1 MGFFDSFLNPGA
13 KQAKQG
19 YNAATGMLQKGEAQA
34 RGELTGGYDQAG
46 NFLAQ
51 AGQGIGAAYDQAGN
65 ALNSGEARATG
76 YLDPYM
82 QSGGQ
87 ANAMYGNALGLNG
100 VGAQS
105 SFGANYAA
113 SDPFRAQNA
122 GFATEALMKALNARG
137 LSGSGY
143 AGEAVARQN
152 LMQGSQDYNNY
163 LNRLSGVRDSGQSAA
178 NNAANISQNFATQRS
193 GLATDRLRSQNQIYG
208 AQADNATQRGNALS
222 NLSYGNAQ
230 QMAGQ
235 RIGLGNA
242 LAESKSAGINNLF
255 NLGGMA
261 LKASGWGG
269 YGAPELWST
278 F

>member
-19 YNAATGMLQKGEAQA
+19 YADATGMLKRGESQA
-34 RGELTGGYDQAG
+34 RGELTTGFNQAG
-46 NFLAQ
+46 NYLSQ

-65 ALNSGEARATG
+65 ALNAGESKATG
-76 YLDPYM
+76 YLDPYI
-82 QSGGQ
+82 QSGGR
-87 ANAMYGNALGLNG
+87 ANALYGDALGLNG
-100 VGAQS
+100 TGAQS
-105 SFGANYAA
+105 AFGANYAA

-122 GFATEALMKALNARG
+122 DFATQAIMRAMNARG
-137 LSGSGY
+137 MSGSGV
-143 AGEAVARQN
+143 AAEAVARQN
-152 LMQGSQDYNNY
+152 LMQGSQDYGNY

-178 NNAANISQNFATQRS
+178 TNAASIAGNFAQQRA
-193 GLATDRLRSQNQIYG
+193 GLATDRLGTQNAIYG
-208 AQADNATQRGNALS
+208 AQAQNATDRGNALS

-269 YGAPELWST
+269 YGMPT
-278 F
+278 GGR